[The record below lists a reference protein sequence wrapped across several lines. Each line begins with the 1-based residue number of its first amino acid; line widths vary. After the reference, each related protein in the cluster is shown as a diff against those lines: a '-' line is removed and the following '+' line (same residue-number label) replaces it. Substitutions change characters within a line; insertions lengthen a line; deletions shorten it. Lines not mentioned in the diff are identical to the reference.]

1 MLPDSSDPTLVASEV
16 LRAEQVLLTLR
27 LRVTKHVDQQSRLKQ
42 FYRDWQQNWLHRA
55 ESLHEQMNELE
66 ARISPWLP
74 REVLPRLSVMS
85 VMEEAA

>member
-1 MLPDSSDPTLVASEV
+1 MLSDSSDPTLVASEV
-16 LRAEQVLLTLR
+16 LRAEQALSTLR
-27 LRVTKHVDQQSRLKQ
+27 LRVTRHVDQQSRLKQ
-42 FYRDWQQNWLHRA
+42 FYRDWQQNWLDRA

-74 REVLPRLSVMS
+74 REVSPRLSVMS